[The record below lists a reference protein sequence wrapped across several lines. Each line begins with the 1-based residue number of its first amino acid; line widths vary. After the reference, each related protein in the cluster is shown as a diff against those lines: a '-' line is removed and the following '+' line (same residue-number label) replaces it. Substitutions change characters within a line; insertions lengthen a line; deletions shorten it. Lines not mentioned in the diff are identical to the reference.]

1 MATWYSTELTNID
14 AKPPVK
20 PNATNAYGAHLIRY
34 RAAVVLQS
42 QASGDTIVLADVPTG
57 MVFAGGEI
65 LTDTSLATATIAV
78 GTAANSGLYRAAA
91 VLTATDTPALFGT
104 TAQYISAPLTAP
116 SRVIATVGV
125 AALPASGNMV
135 VDLYFSHPN

>member
-1 MATWYSTELTNID
+1 MATWYATEMAGVDN
-14 AKPPVK
+14 KPPIK
-20 PNATNAYGAHLIRY
+20 PNSVNAYGAHLIRY
-34 RAAVVLQS
+34 RAIVVLQS
-42 QASGDTIVLADVPTG
+42 QASGDTIILADVPSG

-78 GTAANSGLYRAAA
+78 GTAATPGQYRAAA

-116 SRVIATVGV
+116 ARIIATVGV
-125 AALPASGNMV
+125 AALPAAGNMV